1 MTRERLV
8 VPAQCRQ
15 QEQHSR
21 SEIEMDTDLSV
32 SGCVIKLLPVTQK
45 CLKILKRVIQKLG
58 SLQYGMAG
66 KIEISRAKRIPL
78 CFISAFSPS
87 TVLACNDF

>member
-45 CLKILKRVIQKLG
+45 
-58 SLQYGMAG
+58 
-66 KIEISRAKRIPL
+66 
-78 CFISAFSPS
+78 
-87 TVLACNDF
+87 